1 MTRAALVL
9 GWLAATGAAAPAV
22 LPAQLARHVSGGG
35 GAATVRVR
43 TTAGGGAALSGT
55 AVGGEGRLTAG
66 GGRLALDVTYRE
78 GSLSADTGSAPARD
92 LVEASVLVG
101 TRPLRGL
108 VVRAG
113 PHLRAYVAP
122 AGTERWV
129 WWEAHARYETGIV
142 GTMVRAHLEGW
153 TAVASD
159 VNAPAGAG
167 GARGGE
173 VGLTLWPARRPVW
186 ARLAY
191 AVDRGDYGS
200 GAGRVIL
207 ERVALTV
214 GVGGR

>member
-1 MTRAALVL
+1 MTRPGLALA
-9 GWLAATGAAAPAV
+9 WLAAGAVAPVA

-35 GAATVRVR
+35 GAATVRLR

-55 AVGGEGRLTAG
+55 AVGGEGRFTA
-66 GGRLALDVTYRE
+66 GRLAFDVTYRE
-78 GSLSADTGSAPARD
+78 GSLSADTGTAPARD

-101 TRPLRGL
+101 TQPLPGL
-108 VVRAG
+108 TLRAG

-129 WWEAHARYETGIV
+129 WWEAHARAESGIV

-153 TAVASD
+153 IALASA

-191 AVDRGDYGS
+191 GVDRGDYGS

-207 ERVALTV
+207 ESVALTV